1 MMKKSTLWI
10 TLSLGIIVILSLSS
24 YFGFQAFKNY
34 KIGRYNGLATEALSK
49 GNWNLS
55 RFWYAKSLEIDPLN
69 VEALTQLAR
78 GANFYQDPEGV
89 NWWKQLTLAKPDAN
103 DAKFG
108 YIEALLRTQQL
119 DEAKAVLE
127 GIQPSTEEN
136 PKFLNLQ
143 TAYCIAVQDM
153 DQAEILARKSVEA
166 KEDSVELKL
175 NLLNILLQ
183 KGNPESRDEINEIM
197 TNVSADQTNL
207 PKLWRVLLGYSLGRK
222 NWDESLK
229 IAENLAKH
237 PQAQWQE
244 KVAYLKL
251 LVKLDAEKVSA
262 FLNDIKSPPTQM
274 IEELSRVFNQI
285 GYSELMLNWLDGL
298 LEAGL
303 DENLSVQIAKADAYN
318 SLKQW
323 DHLITYVIA
332 KDWGFFD
339 YYRHLLLCRAYMDE
353 GKNLESN
360 REWSNALKKAKK
372 AGIQEEGRMAQ
383 LLEQWPE
390 FEPQWLSLLEEMLK
404 DAVHARWAYNKLQS
418 YYYNQGATQ
427 QLYHMSQIV
436 RRSLP
441 DDTGILNNYI
451 MQGLL
456 LREDL
461 PGFLVLAQQLSDAY
475 PGKPIPT
482 STYAFALFQNGKK
495 EEAYA
500 LIKGLDER
508 FFNIAEIAHYAAV
521 IAKGAGDEAAAAE
534 FREKAK
540 NASLL
545 PEEKALLDG

>member
-49 GNWNLS
+49 ENWNLS

-332 KDWGFFD
+332 KDWDFLTTIATCCCVVPIWMKG
-339 YYRHLLLCRAYMDE
+339 RILSPIANGPMH
-353 GKNLESN
+353 
-360 REWSNALKKAKK
+360 LKKQKK
-372 AGIQEEGRMAQ
+372 
-383 LLEQWPE
+383 PE
-390 FEPQWLSLLEEMLK
+390 FRRKVEWL
-404 DAVHARWAYNKLQS
+404 NF
-418 YYYNQGATQ
+418 
-427 QLYHMSQIV
+427 
-436 RRSLP
+436 
-441 DDTGILNNYI
+441 LNN
-451 MQGLL
+451 GRNSNLS
-456 LREDL
+456 
-461 PGFLVLAQQLSDAY
+461 GFLCLR
-475 PGKPIPT
+475 KC
-482 STYAFALFQNGKK
+482 
-495 EEAYA
+495 
-500 LIKGLDER
+500 
-508 FFNIAEIAHYAAV
+508 
-521 IAKGAGDEAAAAE
+521 
-534 FREKAK
+534 
-540 NASLL
+540 
-545 PEEKALLDG
+545 